1 MIVAVHALL
10 GSTLARLCRT
20 RLQAAVAGAV
30 SHALAD
36 MLPHRDLDIPEEALL
51 LAGALSLVVA
61 ARGVESR
68 EFAGALG
75 ASLPD
80 LENLIARLGAIP
92 DERLLFP
99 THRSHHGP
107 KTSGFEGQVA
117 MAAVGIV
124 SLLVPDRN
132 SEDGSRRGNSL
143 R

>member
-10 GSTLARLCRT
+10 GSTIARLCRT
-20 RLQAAVAGAV
+20 RVQAALAGAA

-61 ARGVESR
+61 ARGVDSR

-80 LENLIARLGAIP
+80 LENLIGRLAAIP
-92 DERLLFP
+92 DERLVLP
-99 THRSHHGP
+99 THRSHHGRR
-107 KTSGFEGQVA
+107 TTGFEGQLA
-117 MAAVGIV
+117 MATLGVI
-124 SLLVPDRN
+124 SLLIPGCD
-132 SEDGSRRGNSL
+132 SEDTGQRGNAL
-143 R
+143 A